1 MNITLEHININCINE
16 YLHLLYCVEWNIRLH
31 HYLHIDSVEYQ
42 AQPRAKQDVV
52 TVLHDT
58 VIM

>member
-1 MNITLEHININCINE
+1 MTLEHININCINE
-16 YLHLLYCVEWNIRLH
+16 YLPLLYCVEWNIRLR
-31 HYLHIDSVEYQ
+31 HYLHIDSVEYR
-42 AQPRAKQDVV
+42 AQRHAKQDVV